1 METALDLAVRNG
13 TVVTTEGS
21 MRLDVGI
28 KQGRI
33 VQLDGP
39 MHAVREL
46 DATGCLVLPG
56 GIDMH
61 VHLTAR
67 AGFDSAGE
75 KGFVDDFYTG
85 SLAAIAGGITTIG
98 PMAFPEREG
107 ETLRQA
113 AERDLSAA
121 GTQAAVDYVVHPGFL
136 TTDANTLVDI
146 ATLAQQGH
154 RSVKTATIGFD
165 LGPGDLVRAIA
176 VAGSLGLLTMIHCED
191 QALIDYATNALLDD
205 GHGALEFYPQSR
217 PDITELAAVDRA
229 IAICEITGAPI
240 YLVHLS
246 SARALESARRA
257 KDRGLP
263 VFVET
268 RPIYLHLDDAVHQQ
282 TDGGRFIG
290 MPPVRTS
297 ADMAA
302 LWAGIAEGSV
312 HTVGS
317 DHAPWSL
324 PDKVDPALDVAT
336 SRKGVADLETML
348 PMLYSEG
355 VVPGRISIQQFLAVT
370 ATNPARLF
378 GLYPRK
384 GTIAVG
390 SDADLLVLDPAE
402 NRIVDGSTMQSR
414 SGYSVYD
421 GRRITGWPRFTVS
434 GGDVVLDPDGLH
446 AEPGRGH
453 RLEQG
458 PISTW

>member
-1 METALDLAVRNG
+1 
-13 TVVTTEGS
+13 
-21 MRLDVGI
+21 
-28 KQGRI
+28 
-33 VQLDGP
+33 
-39 MHAVREL
+39 
-46 DATGCLVLPG
+46 
-56 GIDMH
+56 MH
-61 VHLTAR
+61 VHLSAE
-67 AGFDSAGE
+67 AGLDGAGE
-75 KGFVDDFYTG
+75 KGFVDDFYVG

-113 AERDLSAA
+113 AERDLAAA
-121 GTQAAVDYVVHPGFL
+121 GKQAAVDYVVHPGFL
-136 TTDANTLVDI
+136 TTDADTLGDI
-146 ATLAQQGH
+146 AALAERGH

-165 LGPGDLVRAIA
+165 LGPGNLVQAIA

-191 QALIDYATNALLDD
+191 QALIDYATTALIDD

-246 SARALESARRA
+246 SARALDSARRA
-257 KDRGLP
+257 KERGLP

-268 RPIYLHLDDAVHQQ
+268 RPIYLHLDDSVHQQ
-282 TDGGRFIG
+282 ADGGRFIG
-290 MPPVRTS
+290 MPPVRTG
-297 ADMAA
+297 ADIDA
-302 LWAGIAEGSV
+302 LWAGIADGSV
-312 HTVGS
+312 HTIGS

-324 PDKVDPALDVAT
+324 SDKIDPALNIET

-355 VVPGRISIQQFLAVT
+355 VATGRISIEQFVAVT

-384 GTIAVG
+384 GSIAVG
-390 SDADLLVLDPAE
+390 SDADLLILDPADS
-402 NRIVDGSTMQSR
+402 RIVDGSTMQSR
-414 SGYSVYD
+414 AGYSVYD
-421 GRRITGWPRFTVS
+421 GRTVTGWPRFTVS
-434 GGDVVLDPDGLH
+434 RGDVVLDTGGIH
-446 AEPGRGH
+446 AARGRG
-453 RLEQG
+453 RWLQQG